1 MKDTLDYRKLFSLL
15 FIVGIAV
22 VFTLQFGPGANGCA
36 APLGTIESS
45 NAAVVNGEEIP
56 VQEFAET
63 WARQMNF
70 LRAQGQPITED
81 LARQF
86 GMPRQVLDQ
95 MVDAELL
102 AQAAEKQGIAP
113 SDEELA
119 KLIHQNPDFQKD
131 GKFDVETYRQMLR
144 DYYRQTD
151 VQYETELRRQLAA
164 QMMLET
170 VENAATVSED
180 EVKARFQKEGNR
192 ANLTYV
198 RFTPTMFVDQVK
210 EPTPEE
216 LAAYK
221 QAKAKEIEESYNK
234 NKYLYSQPARVRARH
249 ILIKGEGAKEKVENL
264 RKEIVEGGKDF
275 AEMAKQFSED
285 PGSKTQG
292 GDLGFNTADQW
303 VKPFSDAA
311 FSLKE
316 GEVSQP
322 VESEFGVHL
331 IKVEEKKP
339 PMNKPLEEVSGEIA
353 TQMWKKEQAKE
364 LAKAEADKA
373 LAALKAGQDLKALY
387 PAEAKQE
394 GVLSFQAPK
403 KPEAG
408 ETGEF
413 NASVESI
420 PRVGPAPEMLPEV
433 FARTTPGPLD
443 KVYPVGEGFVVANV
457 TARQQPSD
465 AEYEQK
471 KEELR
476 AEARR
481 AKQFELRDQF
491 LKSLR
496 KSGTVVVNDAAI
508 EEVLGPAT

>member
-1 MKDTLDYRKLFSLL
+1 MKDTLDYRKLLSLI
-15 FIVGIAV
+15 FIAGIAL
-22 VFTLQFGPGANGCA
+22 VFTLQFGPGSNGCA
-36 APLGTIESS
+36 APLGRIEASS
-45 NAAVVNGEEIP
+45 AAVVNGQEIP
-56 VQEFAET
+56 VQEFAQT

-70 LRAQGQPITED
+70 LRAQGQPITEE

-86 GMPRQVLDQ
+86 GLPKQVLDQ

-102 AQAAEKQGIAP
+102 AQEAEKQGIAP
-113 SDEELA
+113 SDQELA

-144 DYYRQTD
+144 DYYRKTD
-151 VQYETELRRQLAA
+151 VKYETELRRQLAA

-170 VENAATVSED
+170 VENAAAVSED

-198 RFTPTMFVDQVK
+198 RFTPTMFVDRVK

-216 LAAYK
+216 LASFK
-221 QAKAKEIEESYNK
+221 QAKAKEIEDYYNA
-234 NKYLYSQPARVRARH
+234 NKYLYNQPAQVRARH
-249 ILIKGEGAKEKVENL
+249 ILIKGAGAKEKVENL
-264 RKEIVEGGKDF
+264 RKEIVDGGKDF

-285 PGSKTQG
+285 PGSKDKG
-292 GDLGFNTADQW
+292 GDLGFNTADAW

-316 GEVSQP
+316 GEVSGP

-339 PMNKPLEEVSGEIA
+339 PMNKPLDEVSGEIA
-353 TQMWKKEQAKE
+353 TQLWKKEKAKE
-364 LAKAEADKA
+364 LAKTEAEKA
-373 LAALKAGQDLKALY
+373 LAELKAGKDLKTLY
-387 PAEAKQE
+387 PAEPKEE

-420 PRVGPAPEMLPEV
+420 PRVGPAPEMLPDV
-433 FARTTPGPLD
+433 FARTAPGALD
-443 KVYPVGEGFVVANV
+443 KVYAIGDAFVVANV
-457 TARQQPSD
+457 TARTLPSD
-465 AEYEQK
+465 TEFAEK
-471 KEELR
+471 KEQLR
-476 AEARR
+476 AEART

-496 KSGTVVVNDAAI
+496 KSGTVVVNDSAI
-508 EEVLGPAT
+508 DQVLGPAS

>member
-1 MKDTLDYRKLFSLL
+1 MKDTLDYRKLFSLI
-15 FIVGIAV
+15 FIAGIAL

-36 APLGTIESS
+36 APLGQIESTS
-45 NAAVVNGEEIP
+45 AAVVNGEEIP
-56 VQEFAET
+56 VQAFAET

-70 LRAQGQPITED
+70 LRAQGQPITEE

-86 GMPRQVLDQ
+86 GMPKQVLDQ

-102 AQAAEKQGIAP
+102 AQAAEKHGIVP

-131 GKFDVETYRQMLR
+131 GRFDVDTYRQMLR
-144 DYYRQTD
+144 DYYRKTD

-170 VENAATVSED
+170 VANSAAVSDD

-192 ANLTYV
+192 ANVTYV

-210 EPTPEE
+210 DPTPEE
-216 LAAYK
+216 LASYK
-221 QAKAKEIEESYNK
+221 QAKAKEIEASYNA
-234 NKYLYSQPARVRARH
+234 NKYLYSQPAQVRARH

-264 RKEIVEGGKDF
+264 RKEIVDGGKDF

-285 PGSKTQG
+285 PGSKEKG
-292 GDLGFNTADQW
+292 GDLGFNTSDAW

-311 FSLKE
+311 FALKE

-353 TQMWKKEQAKE
+353 TQMWKKEKAKD
-364 LAKAEADKA
+364 LAKAEAEKA
-373 LAALKAGQDLKALY
+373 LAELKAGKDLKALY
-387 PAEAKQE
+387 PAEEKQE

-420 PRVGPAPEMLPEV
+420 PRIGPAPELLPEV
-433 FARTTPGPLD
+433 FARTTPGVLD
-443 KVYPVGEGFVVANV
+443 RVYPIGDGFVVANV
-457 TARQQPSD
+457 TSRQLPSD

-481 AKQFELRDQF
+481 AKEFELRDQF
-491 LKSLR
+491 IKSLR
-496 KSGTVVVNDAAI
+496 ESGKVVVNDAAI
-508 EEVLGPAT
+508 DQVLGPAT